1 MRNYALL
8 LKKQLLD
15 AFPAKRSKKRL
26 PDLTSALL
34 MLLLTGAM
42 VAIFVFVFS
51 RFISTYTQIKINRV
65 PDIAARQYEIMSMGY
80 FVLVV
85 VFVINGVT
93 ALCHAL
99 FENSDLSILISMPFS
114 SSEIFLSKLTAV
126 YLKQAVLALVC
137 VPTLNFT
144 FLCTTDT
151 LNAYN
156 GIMTFAVALLLPIIP
171 LGIASIVVLPYY
183 YLKRL
188 ANSHYIFVFIVMTA
202 GMALFCWLYSY
213 VFRFA
218 QDLISS
224 GKITSLFGDKTM
236 RFILSFTKYDY
247 PANLFANVML
257 ARDLGKNL
265 GILAAFIVAFAAICL
280 LVVRAIFIKVSHS
293 GLAIHVPHAHT
304 RKVRFVDNSRFG
316 SLLAKEFL
324 LVMRTPNYAYM
335 YFTTAAVMPVMAYYS
350 ANISVSMLAGLVGK
364 ADVSFEI
371 CTFIVILY
379 STLTNTFCST
389 NISRDGYMSIT
400 QKILPFSPSYILGS
414 KITFCSVVA
423 EVSVAIACIV
433 FGATGLEKGADAA
446 ITFVAASLYAL
457 AQIIVATKL
466 DLRHPHFAKT
476 DDGEIKESNST
487 VSSIIA
493 IGLVASF
500 VVGFSLLASF
510 FIPLLN
516 GGATSPLPKWADYTI
531 AICIPLVLLG
541 AALGYFFAKLSSAY
555 DNLDMED

>member
-126 YLKQAVLALVC
+126 YLKQAALALVC

-188 ANSHYIFVFIVMTA
+188 VNSHYIFVFIVMTA

-389 NISRDGYMSIT
+389 NISRDGYMSMT

-466 DLRHPHFAKT
+466 DLRHPYFAKT

>member
-1 MRNYALL
+1 MRNHALL

-85 VFVINGVT
+85 VFVINGVN

-171 LGIASIVVLPYY
+171 LGIASIVVLPCY

-379 STLTNTFCST
+379 STLTNTFCSPT
-389 NISRDGYMSIT
+389 ISRDGYMSMT
-400 QKILPFSPSYILGS
+400 QKTLPYSPASILGS
-414 KITFCSVVA
+414 KIVFCAIVA
-423 EVSVAIACIV
+423 EASLAIACIV
-433 FGATGLEKGADAA
+433 LCATGIESVADGIITFIAASAFAFAQIVGATK
-446 ITFVAASLYAL
+446 
-457 AQIIVATKL
+457 K
-466 DLRHPHFAKT
+466 DLTNPHFSRAE
-476 DDGEIKESNST
+476 DGQIRESNST
-487 VSSIIA
+487 VSSVLA
-493 IGLVASF
+493 IGLGMSFLIGFALLFSSFAPLFKGGQPEVNKGASY
-500 VVGFSLLASF
+500 A
-510 FIPLLN
+510 
-516 GGATSPLPKWADYTI
+516 I
-531 AICIPLVLLG
+531 AICLPIAMLG
-541 AALGYFFAKLSSAY
+541 ASLGYFFANLKKAY
-555 DNLDMED
+555 ANLDTED

>member
-1 MRNYALL
+1 MRNHALL

-85 VFVINGVT
+85 VFVINGVN

-151 LNAYN
+151 LNVYN

-389 NISRDGYMSIT
+389 NISRDGYMSMT

-466 DLRHPHFAKT
+466 DLRHPRFAKT